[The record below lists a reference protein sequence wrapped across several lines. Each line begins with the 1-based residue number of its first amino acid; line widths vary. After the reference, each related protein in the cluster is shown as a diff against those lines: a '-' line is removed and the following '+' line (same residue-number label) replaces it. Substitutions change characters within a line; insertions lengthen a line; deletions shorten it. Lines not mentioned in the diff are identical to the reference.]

1 MSDRKL
7 PDVEEVAG
15 LDVNGAADD
24 VNDEDTYYDIV
35 SPYLVFQP
43 KYGVSVPKVDFHS
56 FNVTR
61 KEASIDVSPLVYFLC
76 PHNDTS

>member
-15 LDVNGAADD
+15 LDVIGAADD
-24 VNDEDTYYDIV
+24 VNHEDTYYDIV
-35 SPYLVFQP
+35 SPYLLFQP
-43 KYGVSVPKVDFHS
+43 KYGVSAPKVDFHS

-61 KEASIDVSPLVYFLC
+61 KEASIDVSPPVYFVC
-76 PHNDTS
+76 TS